1 MEVRKKLKEG
11 GEREKGRMRR
21 GEVGR
26 RIGSE
31 AVRELEILSCS
42 RLAMRCWMAQSVI

>member
-1 MEVRKKLKEG
+1 MKERVREG

-21 GEVGR
+21 GDMGR
-26 RIGSE
+26 KDGSE

>member
-1 MEVRKKLKEG
+1 MKERVREK

-21 GEVGR
+21 GDMGR
-26 RIGSE
+26 KDGSE